1 MGLFSFVQDVGRKI
15 GLFGGRAAAEADAAK
30 AQAEAALAEMHK
42 AVDEATR
49 THHAKVTK
57 QRDLASKGET
67 FGFKLV
73 PVELG
78 VDQWGGAVTSCAVVA
93 SEVGIGTPA
102 PRKLTASQQA
112 VMGYL
117 SGQDQG
123 VRRAQVVKALEPQG
137 VSKSRAYAALTEL
150 QIAGLVVEVQGLVY
164 MPKGAAE

>member
-1 MGLFSFVQDVGRKI
+1 MEKEPSGRKP
-15 GLFGGRAAAEADAAK
+15 RADAERNRQRLIEAAK
-30 AQAEAALAEMHK
+30 ASFA
-42 AVDEATR
+42 
-49 THHAKVTK
+49 
-57 QRDLASKGET
+57 RDGGSASLEEIARSAG
-67 FGFKLV
+67 
-73 PVELG
+73 
-78 VDQWGGAVTSCAVVA
+78 
-93 SEVGIGTPA
+93 VGIGTPA